1 MQVNIKN
8 ILNIYL
14 HSEEYMLY
22 SLHRRRRLV
31 MSTKKEENFI
41 RLAENRTNKIISM
54 LRLLGNL
61 SNTSNYSY
69 NSSQVN
75 AIFDAIVEE
84 VNLQKKRFVEIQEPR
99 KKFKL

>member
-1 MQVNIKN
+1 
-8 ILNIYL
+8 
-14 HSEEYMLY
+14 
-22 SLHRRRRLV
+22 
-31 MSTKKEENFI
+31 
-41 RLAENRTNKIISM
+41 M

>member
-1 MQVNIKN
+1 
-8 ILNIYL
+8 
-14 HSEEYMLY
+14 
-22 SLHRRRRLV
+22 

-84 VNLQKKRFVEIQEPR
+84 VNLQTKRFVEIQEPR